1 MTFSCIYGTNH
12 NVALSEFVAQEE
24 IVMDEN
30 DKQVEDCRH
39 HEEKE
44 YKKDDPVEDLLHD
57 ATKHIQIMEQV
68 ENSEKDKYSCHSSI
82 LKNGEYEV
90 RSMVEFS
97 QNNLPSNCHIFDDLI
112 TRTNFQL
119 LKIIGC
125 DIKSR
130 KCVKI
135 ERKKCFTSL
144 ISLIS
149 NNFEPMRKRA
159 SKFDREASFLKK
171 LIENFH
177 RFKKLLTLHFNINDL
192 LSIVFRPPENS
203 SKVEKIGAWNMLSYG
218 LPKAKMRL
226 LDFQI

>member
-1 MTFSCIYGTNH
+1 
-12 NVALSEFVAQEE
+12 
-24 IVMDEN
+24 
-30 DKQVEDCRH
+30 
-39 HEEKE
+39 
-44 YKKDDPVEDLLHD
+44 
-57 ATKHIQIMEQV
+57 
-68 ENSEKDKYSCHSSI
+68 
-82 LKNGEYEV
+82 
-90 RSMVEFS
+90 MVEFS
-97 QNNLPSNCHIFDDLI
+97 QNNLPPNCHIFDDLI

-130 KCVKI
+130 KYVKI
-135 ERKKCFTSL
+135 GRKKYFTSL

-177 RFKKLLTLHFNINDL
+177 HFGKLLTLYFNINDL
-192 LSIVFRPPENS
+192 LSIVFEPPENS
-203 SKVEKIGAWNMLSYG
+203 SRVEKIGAWNMVSYG
-218 LPKAKMRL
+218 LSKVKMRL